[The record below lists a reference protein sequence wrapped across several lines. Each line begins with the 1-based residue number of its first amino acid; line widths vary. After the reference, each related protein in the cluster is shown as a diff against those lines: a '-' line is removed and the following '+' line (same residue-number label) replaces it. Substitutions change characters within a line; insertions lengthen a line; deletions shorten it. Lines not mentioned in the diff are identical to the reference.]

1 VTELER
7 KLDDVPTNPGVYLM
21 KDRAGKVIYVGKAAS
36 LRPRVRSYF
45 QERADLTP
53 RTAAMVDRVADVDW
67 IVTDSEIE
75 AFHLEFNLVQRHR
88 PRYNVRLS
96 DDKRYPYVKVTLNEP
111 FPRIVVVRRIERDGA
126 RYFGPYANTQ
136 AMWATIRLVRQLF
149 GVRQSYVGSAKKRGG
164 CPWTD
169 TSKWRAR
176 PCLDY
181 HIRLCIAPCSQYAT
195 AEEYREAADKVVW
208 FLEGNYDRLVD
219 HLRAKME
226 EESAAMRFESAAR
239 YRDQIEAIEKAMAEQ
254 KMTSLRPEDEDI
266 LADVLRADQACVGVS
281 LVREGKLIGQEHYLL
296 QAVSGLPEEHV
307 LAEFVKQHYEKSAM
321 VPRRILLPHAIEDAD
336 AIAAWLADRRGSKV
350 ALETPR
356 RGVKR
361 ELVELAL
368 QNARLYLDH
377 VQEREDDQRRRGQE
391 AVAELQRALDLTV
404 PPNRIE
410 AFDIST
416 LHGAEAVGSMIVF
429 EGGVPRKSDYRRFKV
444 RLDKGEADDFALM
457 REVLSRRLGAA
468 MTRHQKFET
477 LPDLLLVDG
486 GKGQLN
492 VALRAL
498 RELNLGIPAA
508 GLAKEHES
516 LFVEGRAHPIALPAH
531 SRALHLLQRVRDEAH
546 RFAITYHRSLRSRRT
561 RESVLD
567 GIRGVGKVRKQKLL
581 THFGS
586 IRGIARAPAEEI
598 ARIAGVGKETVRR
611 IQEAVA
617 DDGER
622 ATRRSHEGYASLPPE
637 RD

>member
-1 VTELER
+1 MTELER
-7 KLDDVPTNPGVYLM
+7 KLGDVPTNPGVYLM
-21 KDRAGKVIYVGKAAS
+21 RDAAGKVIYVGKAAS

-53 RTAAMVDRVADVDW
+53 RAAAMVERAADVDW

-75 AFHLEFNLVQRHR
+75 AFHLEFNLVQRYR

-96 DDKRYPYVKVTLNEP
+96 DDKRYPYVKVTLDEP
-111 FPRIVVVRRIERDGA
+111 FPRIVVVRIIERDGA

-136 AMWATIRLVRQLF
+136 SMWATVRLVRRLF

-164 CPWTD
+164 CPWRD

-176 PCLDY
+176 PCLDHY
-181 HIRLCIAPCSQYAT
+181 INLCIAPCSQYAT
-195 AEEYREAADKVVW
+195 PEEYRGAAEKVVW
-208 FLEGNYDRLVD
+208 FLEGDHERLVD
-219 HLRAKME
+219 HLREKME
-226 EESAAMRFESAAR
+226 EESAAMRFESAGR
-239 YRDQIEAIEKAMAEQ
+239 YRDQVQSIEQAMADQ
-254 KMTSLRPEDEDI
+254 KITSVRPEDEDI
-266 LADVLRADQACVGVS
+266 LADVLRADEACVGVAV
-281 LVREGKLIGQEHYLL
+281 VREGKMIGQEHYLL
-296 QAVSGLPEEHV
+296 QGVSGLPEEHV
-307 LAEFVKQHYEKSAM
+307 LSEFIKQHYEKAIG
-321 VPRRILLPHAIEDAD
+321 VPRRILLPHAIEDVE

-350 ALETPR
+350 ALAIPR

-361 ELVELAL
+361 ELVALAL

-377 VQEREDDQRRRGQE
+377 VQEREDEQRRRGQE
-391 AVAELQRALDLTV
+391 AVAELQRALDLPV
-404 PPNRIE
+404 PPDRIE

-429 EGGVPRKSDYRRFKV
+429 EGGLPKKSDYRRFKV
-444 RLDKGEADDFALM
+444 RLDKGEADDFAMM
-457 REVLSRRLGAA
+457 REVLGRRLGAA

-492 VALRAL
+492 VAVRAL

-508 GLAKEHES
+508 GLAKEHEL
-516 LFVEGRAHPIALPAH
+516 LFVEGRTSPVALPAH

-546 RFAITYHRSLRSRRT
+546 RFAVTYHRSLRSRRT

-567 GIRGVGKVRKQKLL
+567 GIPGVGKVRKQKLL

-586 IRGIARAPAEEI
+586 VRAIARAEPEEI
-598 ARIAGVGKETVRR
+598 GRAAGVGEETVRR
-611 IQEAVA
+611 IQEAVR
-617 DDGER
+617 G
-622 ATRRSHEGYASLPPE
+622 S
-637 RD
+637 